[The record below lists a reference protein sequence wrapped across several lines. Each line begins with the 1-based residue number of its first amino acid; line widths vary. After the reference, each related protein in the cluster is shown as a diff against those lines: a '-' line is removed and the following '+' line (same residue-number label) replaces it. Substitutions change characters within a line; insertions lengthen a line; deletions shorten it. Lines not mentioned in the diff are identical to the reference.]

1 VSTPKQRLAALAL
14 LDRALASVTDDE
26 LGALIAALPEDHR
39 AALDEMAGGSDA
51 SSVRQAANA
60 GRMNGTLERMA
71 VVLTDPCLA
80 ACITALGDASD
91 DPSEEQLREVLPG
104 LVDGHGMAVVRLMLA
119 SAVAGE
125 AKAAPVIT
133 PLLTKDET
141 YRLPPVERHPTPAVA
156 VPDPDDPERAE
167 LKARRKDARKR
178 KQEQAK
184 ARREQAQAAR
194 RS

>member
-1 VSTPKQRLAALAL
+1 MTTWPHYGAITGPIVMIGFGSIGRGTLPLIERHFSFDKARLSV
-14 LDRALASVTDDE
+14 LDPDPLNKW
-26 LGALIAALPEDHR
+26 I
-39 AALDEMAGGSDA
+39 LDERGIPLI
-51 SSVRQAANA
+51 Q
-60 GRMNGTLERMA
+60 EA
-71 VVLTDPCLA
+71 VT
-80 ACITALGDASD
+80 
-91 DPSEEQLREVLPG
+91 RENYREL
-104 LVDGHGMAVVRLMLA
+104 L
-119 SAVAGE
+119 
-125 AKAAPVIT
+125 T